1 MNRFFFYFIIFSLIS
16 FNLNSKDSLKFFNL
30 GKENFKNKNF
40 DKAKINFEKDIV
52 RNTKNQESYLYL
64 AKIHNIK
71 KNNSEFE
78 KNLNTALLLDPK
90 NEEALYLLI
99 KKKIKDADYDI
110 AKSKYDLFEKI
121 CSNMC
126 LKKEEIKKLL
136 KKNKS

>member
-1 MNRFFFYFIIFSLIS
+1 
-16 FNLNSKDSLKFFNL
+16 
-30 GKENFKNKNF
+30 
-40 DKAKINFEKDIV
+40 
-52 RNTKNQESYLYL
+52 LYL

-71 KNNSEFE
+71 KNNPEFE
-78 KNLNTALLLDPK
+78 KNLNTVLLLDPK

-110 AKSKYDLFEKI
+110 AKSKYDLFKKI

>member
-1 MNRFFFYFIIFSLIS
+1 MNRFFFYFIIFSSIS
-16 FNLNSKDSLKFFNL
+16 FNLYSKDNLKFFNL

-71 KNNSEFE
+71 KNNPEFE
-78 KNLNTALLLDPK
+78 KNLNTVLLLDPK

-110 AKSKYDLFEKI
+110 AKSKYDLFKKI